1 MDIFTR
7 RTARRLATIFLAWT
21 IQGVTASGEALAE
34 CGDVTGDGAVQTRD
48 ALGVLKKAVGQDVD
62 LTCENDPPAAQ
73 NFLGYANTLT
83 CYGYGFTSTMTWSE
97 RPSLRWK
104 DWSQPYL
111 PSQPIFYRVDAPVL
125 DGKLIMSLGD
135 CGDVKFPLD
144 SWGIAFPMPLTGGVW
159 ISITYDRYT
168 DELFLNVN
176 LEAYDTLY
184 PALQSGPAET
194 FVVSVPAPAGIGG
207 PESLK

>member
-1 MDIFTR
+1 MDIDTR
-7 RTARRLATIFLAWT
+7 KTARRLAAIVLAWT
-21 IQGVTASGEALAE
+21 IQGVTAPGAALAE

-48 ALGVLKKAVGQDVD
+48 ALGVLKKAVGQDVA

-83 CYGYGFTSTMTWSE
+83 CYGYDFTSTMTWSE
-97 RPSLRWK
+97 RPSLRWR

-111 PSQPIFYRVDAPVL
+111 PSYPVFYRVDAAVL

-135 CGDVKFPLD
+135 CGDVRFPLD
-144 SWGIAFPMPLTGGVW
+144 SWGIAFPMPLTGGAWV
-159 ISITYDRYT
+159 SITYDQYT

-184 PALQSGPAET
+184 PALKSGSTGTLIA
-194 FVVSVPAPAGIGG
+194 SVAAPPGIGG
-207 PESLK
+207 PEALK

>member
-7 RTARRLATIFLAWT
+7 RTARRLAAIFIVWT
-21 IQGVTASGEALAE
+21 IRGVTAPGAALAE
-34 CGDVTGDGAVQTRD
+34 CGDVNGDGAVQTSD
-48 ALGVLKKAVGQDVD
+48 ALGVLKKAVGQDVA
-62 LTCENDPPAAQ
+62 LTCENDPPAVQ

-83 CYGYGFTSTMTWSE
+83 CHGYGFTSTMTWSE
-97 RPSLRWK
+97 RPGLRWK

-111 PSQPIFYRVDAPVL
+111 PSHPVFYRVDAPVL

-135 CGDVKFPLD
+135 CGNVKFPLD
-144 SWGIAFPMPLTGGVW
+144 SWGIAFPMPLTGGAWV
-159 ISITYDRYT
+159 SITYDRYT

-194 FVVSVPAPAGIGG
+194 FVASVPAPAGIGG
-207 PESLK
+207 LETLK